1 MARYCPL
8 FSGSSGNCTYIG
20 SGSGGI
26 LIDVGVSAK
35 RIETALRQR
44 DIEPSSIRGLFI
56 THEHSDHV
64 AGLRVFMRRYGIP
77 VFASRGTLE
86 ELLRSEVLREE
97 DAWAVIDEEGIE
109 VAGMEVFAFP
119 TPHDSRESLGFRIH
133 TADERRIAVATDMG
147 FMAPVVREA
156 LKGCD
161 LVQIESNHDVRML
174 ENGPYPYP
182 LKKRILAKTGHLS
195 NEDCACE
202 LPRLAREGTTRF
214 FLAHL
219 SAENNTPDLAG
230 VTARAA
236 LQEAGLRGGVDYLL
250 QVAQPVGTQNVVVF

>member
-236 LQEAGLRGGVDYLL
+236 LQEAGLRDGVDYLL